1 MENNKILI
9 VEDNKALAKLIAKK
23 MEDNTEMQVDVAHS
37 LAEAQ
42 AFLTKAK
49 DYFITLLDLNLPDA
63 PNGEVVD
70 FVASKGLPIIVLTG
84 SMDDKTRETFMD
96 KDIVDYVY
104 KGNMSDV
111 NYIFHMIDRLKNNK
125 QYKVMV
131 VEDVMQTR
139 NDVKKILQNLQFQV
153 FTAAHGEEAMN
164 YFADNPDIKL
174 VVSDYGMPVKDG
186 LAVLKELREQKD
198 KNELG
203 VIMMTSANENVSG
216 AVFLKNGANDFIA
229 KPFLKEEL
237 ICRVNNTIENMENIN
252 KIANFANKDFLTGL
266 FNRRYFYDDM
276 QEYLASL
283 EENPM
288 PYAVAVIDIDGLKNI
303 NDKYGQDS
311 GDKILR
317 LLAKKLIDDTK
328 SSDIAA
334 RFGGGEFCVLLKN
347 VSQEDAVKFFVGLR
361 AAIAANPINI
371 KNESVKISVSIGVT
385 FGKSD
390 YNVDEILELADEAL
404 YRAKENGKN
413 RVELG

>member
-1 MENNKILI
+1 MEKSKILI

-186 LAVLKELREQKD
+186 LEVLKELREQKD

-288 PYAVAVIDIDGLKNI
+288 PYAAAVIDVDGLKNI

-311 GDKILR
+311 GDKILK

-334 RFGGGEFCVLLKN
+334 RFGGGEFCVLLKD

-361 AAIAANPINI
+361 AAIAANPVNI

-404 YRAKENGKN
+404 YRAKQNGRN
-413 RVELG
+413 RVEIA

>member
-1 MENNKILI
+1 MEKSKILI

-139 NDVKKILQNLQFQV
+139 NDVKKILQNLQFRV

-276 QEYLASL
+276 QGYLASL

-288 PYAVAVIDIDGLKNI
+288 PYAVAVIDVDGLKNI

-311 GDKILR
+311 GDKILK

>member
-1 MENNKILI
+1 MEKSKILI

-139 NDVKKILQNLQFQV
+139 NDVKKILQNLQFRV

-174 VVSDYGMPVKDG
+174 VVCDYGMPVKDG

-288 PYAVAVIDIDGLKNI
+288 PYAVAVIDVDGLKNI

-311 GDKILR
+311 GDKILK

-361 AAIAANPINI
+361 AAIASNPVNI

-390 YNVDEILELADEAL
+390 YNVDEVLELADEAL
-404 YRAKENGKN
+404 YRSKQNGRN
-413 RVELG
+413 RVEIA

>member
-288 PYAVAVIDIDGLKNI
+288 PYAVAVIDVDELKNI

-311 GDKILR
+311 GDKILK

-390 YNVDEILELADEAL
+390 YSVDEILELADEAL

>member
-1 MENNKILI
+1 MEKSKILI

-23 MEDNTEMQVDVAHS
+23 MEDNVEMDVDVAHS
-37 LAEAQ
+37 FAQAQ
-42 AFLTKAK
+42 AFLNTSK
-49 DYFITLLDLNLPDA
+49 DYFIALLDLNLPDA

-186 LAVLKELREQKD
+186 LEVLKELREQKD

-203 VIMMTSANENVSG
+203 VIMMTSTNENVSG

-288 PYAVAVIDIDGLKNI
+288 PYAVAVIDVDGLKNI

-311 GDKILR
+311 GDKILK

-361 AAIAANPINI
+361 AAIASNPVNI

-404 YRAKENGKN
+404 YRAKQNGRN
-413 RVELG
+413 RVEIA

>member
-1 MENNKILI
+1 MEKSKILI

-42 AFLTKAK
+42 SFLTKAK

-216 AVFLKNGANDFIA
+216 AVFLKNGANDFIS

-288 PYAVAVIDIDGLKNI
+288 PYAVAVIDVDGLKNI

-311 GDKILR
+311 GDKILK

-361 AAIAANPINI
+361 AAIAANPVNI
-371 KNESVKISVSIGVT
+371 KNESVKNSVSIGVT

-404 YRAKENGKN
+404 YKAKQNGRN
-413 RVELG
+413 RVEIA

>member
-1 MENNKILI
+1 MEKSKILI

-139 NDVKKILQNLQFQV
+139 NDVKKILQNLQFRV

-186 LAVLKELREQKD
+186 LEVLKELREQKD

-276 QEYLASL
+276 QGYLASL

-288 PYAVAVIDIDGLKNI
+288 PYAVAVIDVDGLKNI

-311 GDKILR
+311 GDKILK

-361 AAIAANPINI
+361 AAIAANPVNI

-404 YRAKENGKN
+404 CKAKQNGRN
-413 RVELG
+413 RVEIA

>member
-1 MENNKILI
+1 MEKSKILI

-37 LAEAQ
+37 LAAAQ

-186 LAVLKELREQKD
+186 LEVLKELREQKD

-276 QEYLASL
+276 QGYLASL

-288 PYAVAVIDIDGLKNI
+288 PYAVAVIDVDGLKNI

-311 GDKILR
+311 GDKILK

-361 AAIAANPINI
+361 AAIVANPVNI

-404 YRAKENGKN
+404 YRAKQNGRN
-413 RVELG
+413 RVEIA

>member
-1 MENNKILI
+1 MEKSKILI

-42 AFLTKAK
+42 VFLTKAK

-276 QEYLASL
+276 QGYLASL

-288 PYAVAVIDIDGLKNI
+288 PYAVAVIDVDGLKNI

-311 GDKILR
+311 GDKILK

-361 AAIAANPINI
+361 AAIAANPVNI

-404 YRAKENGKN
+404 YRAKQNGRN
-413 RVELG
+413 RVEIA

>member
-111 NYIFHMIDRLKNNK
+111 NYIFHMIDRLKNNN

-186 LAVLKELREQKD
+186 LEVLKELREQKD

-288 PYAVAVIDIDGLKNI
+288 PYAVAVIDVDELKNI

-311 GDKILR
+311 GDKILK

-390 YNVDEILELADEAL
+390 YSVDEILELADEAL

>member
-1 MENNKILI
+1 MEKSKILI

-186 LAVLKELREQKD
+186 LEVLKELREQKD

-288 PYAVAVIDIDGLKNI
+288 PYAVAVIDVDGLKNI

-311 GDKILR
+311 GDKILK

-404 YRAKENGKN
+404 YRAKQNGRN
-413 RVELG
+413 RVEIA

>member
-1 MENNKILI
+1 
-9 VEDNKALAKLIAKK
+9 
-23 MEDNTEMQVDVAHS
+23 
-37 LAEAQ
+37 
-42 AFLTKAK
+42 
-49 DYFITLLDLNLPDA
+49 
-63 PNGEVVD
+63 
-70 FVASKGLPIIVLTG
+70 
-84 SMDDKTRETFMD
+84 
-96 KDIVDYVY
+96 
-104 KGNMSDV
+104 
-111 NYIFHMIDRLKNNK
+111 
-125 QYKVMV
+125 MV

-139 NDVKKILQNLQFQV
+139 NDVKKILQNLQFRV

-174 VVSDYGMPVKDG
+174 VVCDYGMPVKDG

-288 PYAVAVIDIDGLKNI
+288 PYAVAVIDVDGLKNI

-311 GDKILR
+311 GDKILK

-371 KNESVKISVSIGVT
+371 KNEPVKISVSIGVT

-404 YRAKENGKN
+404 YRAKQNGRN
-413 RVELG
+413 RVEIA

>member
-1 MENNKILI
+1 MEKSKILI

-42 AFLTKAK
+42 VFLTKAK

-84 SMDDKTRETFMD
+84 SMDDKIRETFMD

-186 LAVLKELREQKD
+186 LEVLKELREQKD

-276 QEYLASL
+276 QGYLASL

-288 PYAVAVIDIDGLKNI
+288 PYAVAVIDVDGLKNI

-311 GDKILR
+311 GDKILK

-361 AAIAANPINI
+361 AAIASNPVNI

-404 YRAKENGKN
+404 YRAKQNGRN
-413 RVELG
+413 RVEIA

>member
-1 MENNKILI
+1 MEKSKILI

-49 DYFITLLDLNLPDA
+49 DYFIALLDLNLPDA

-174 VVSDYGMPVKDG
+174 VVSDYGIPVKDG
-186 LAVLKELREQKD
+186 LEVLKELREQKD

-276 QEYLASL
+276 QGYLASL

-288 PYAVAVIDIDGLKNI
+288 PYAVAVIDVDGLKNI

-311 GDKILR
+311 GDKILK

-361 AAIAANPINI
+361 AAIAANPVNI

-404 YRAKENGKN
+404 YRAKQNGRN
-413 RVELG
+413 RVEIA

>member
-37 LAEAQ
+37 LAETQ

-203 VIMMTSANENVSG
+203 VIMMTSSNENVSG

-288 PYAVAVIDIDGLKNI
+288 PYAVAVIDVDGLKNI

-311 GDKILR
+311 GDKILK

>member
-1 MENNKILI
+1 MEKSKILI

-23 MEDNTEMQVDVAHS
+23 MEDNTEMQVDVANS

-139 NDVKKILQNLQFQV
+139 NDVKKILQNLQFRV

-174 VVSDYGMPVKDG
+174 VVSDYSMPVKDG

-288 PYAVAVIDIDGLKNI
+288 PYAVAVIDVDGLKNI

-311 GDKILR
+311 GDKILK

-361 AAIAANPINI
+361 AAIVANPINI
-371 KNESVKISVSIGVT
+371 KNEPVKISVSIGVT

-404 YRAKENGKN
+404 YRAKQNGRN
-413 RVELG
+413 RVEIA

>member
-288 PYAVAVIDIDGLKNI
+288 PYAVAVIDVDELKNI

-311 GDKILR
+311 GDKILK